1 MTDKELIQGI
11 LNNEER
17 FFKEFVDKY
26 QSLVL
31 NVCNSFLHCNSDAE
45 DLTQEIFIEV
55 FLSAHK
61 FRKESK
67 LSTWLYRIAVNR
79 SLNFI
84 RDNKKRKIIKS
95 IGSFFQGNEQKDYQ
109 IPDYSDLYDDLNEV
123 EIIKVELLHKAIDS
137 LPKNQKISFTLSKFE
152 NLSYKQIAII
162 MNLSLPAVEGLIHRA
177 KKNVSKKII
186 KYYQKR

>member
-1 MTDKELIQGI
+1 MTDKELIRGM

-45 DLTQEIFIEV
+45 DLTQEVFIEV
-55 FLSAHK
+55 YLSAHK
-61 FRKESK
+61 FRNESK

-84 RDNKKRKIIKS
+84 RDNKKRKIIKNL
-95 IGSFFQGNEQKDYQ
+95 GSFFNGNEQKEYQ
-109 IPDYSDLYDDLNEV
+109 IPDYSDLYNDLNEV
-123 EIIKVELLHKAIDS
+123 ENKKAELLHKAIDS

-152 NLSYKQIAII
+152 NLSYKQIAVV

-177 KKNVSKKII
+177 KKSVSKKII
-186 KYYQKR
+186 KHYQKR

>member
-1 MTDKELIQGI
+1 MTDKELIRGM

-45 DLTQEIFIEV
+45 DLTQEVFIEV
-55 FLSAHK
+55 YLSAHK
-61 FRKESK
+61 FRNESK
-67 LSTWLYRIAVNR
+67 LSTWLYRIAVPR
-79 SLNFI
+79 SLHFI

-95 IGSFFQGNEQKDYQ
+95 LGSFFNGNEQKEYQ
-109 IPDYSDLYDDLNEV
+109 IPDYSDLYNDLNEV
-123 EIIKVELLHKAIDS
+123 ENKKAELLHKAIDS

-152 NLSYKQIAII
+152 NLSYKQIAVV

-177 KKNVSKKII
+177 KKSVSKKII
-186 KYYQKR
+186 KHYQKR

>member
-1 MTDKELIQGI
+1 MTDKELIRGM

-17 FFKEFVDKY
+17 FFKKFVDKY

-45 DLTQEIFIEV
+45 DLTQEVFIEV
-55 FLSAHK
+55 YLSAHK
-61 FRKESK
+61 FRNESK

-95 IGSFFQGNEQKDYQ
+95 LGSFFNGNEQKEYQ
-109 IPDYSDLYDDLNEV
+109 IPDYSDLYNDLNEV
-123 EIIKVELLHKAIDS
+123 ENKKAELLHKAIDS

-152 NLSYKQIAII
+152 NLSYKQIAVV

-177 KKNVSKKII
+177 KKSVSKKII
-186 KYYQKR
+186 KHYQKR